1 MNFKTFKIGESAVGG
16 IIRVRINLDSIFIQT
31 LDWNSEKEVTRNS
44 FPLED
49 SSYWII
55 MDRLHELTTSYHAER
70 VMKFITDNAELEP
83 EI

>member
-1 MNFKTFKIGESAVGG
+1 MNLKTFRIGENAVGG

-31 LDWNSEKEVTRNS
+31 LDWDSEKEVTRNS
-44 FPLED
+44 FPIENE
-49 SSYWII
+49 SYWLM

-70 VMKFITDNAELEP
+70 IMEFITKNAELEP